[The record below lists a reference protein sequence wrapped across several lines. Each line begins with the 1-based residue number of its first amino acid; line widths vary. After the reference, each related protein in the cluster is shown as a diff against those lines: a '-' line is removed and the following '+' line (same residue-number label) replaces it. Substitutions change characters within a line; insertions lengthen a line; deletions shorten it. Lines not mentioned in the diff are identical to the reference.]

1 MGSGIVFWNVDT
13 QKDFVEPNGK
23 LYVKDAEKLK
33 PIWEEIRNLA
43 AEKNIRVVNT
53 ADYHF
58 PDAPEI
64 SETPDFIHTFPQH
77 CMAGSEGSEYVDETR
92 PDKACTI
99 HWDKKIPYGELYEL
113 IGNSRNCVI
122 LKNVFDMFAGNP
134 NTEDVLKI
142 MDPET
147 VIVYGVTTNV
157 CVDFAVKGLAGRV
170 KNVYVIK
177 DAIKELPLIPLPF
190 DEWGRAGVK
199 LIKFNDLKDMLA

>member
-13 QKDFVEPNGK
+13 QKDFVEPGGR

-77 CMAGSEGSEYVDETR
+77 CMAGNEGSEYVDETR

-99 HWDKKIPYGELYEL
+99 NWDKKIPYGELHEL
-113 IGNSRNCVI
+113 VGNSRNCVI

-170 KNVYVIK
+170 KNVYVVK